1 MQNLGSWCKVKGWER
16 PLTPARLSYEPSFD
30 VLQNDHDELWNIM
43 DFAVPGSLGEKNQ
56 FKDYYAVP
64 MKKAQ
69 QASASSAA
77 IEKAGLGLCQIPP
90 EVNQGDAP
98 KEILCMFPNLP
109 FFELLRWSSAALS
122 WFNFGIAWR

>member
-1 MQNLGSWCKVKGWER
+1 ML
-16 PLTPARLSYEPSFD
+16 PAKLSCEPSFD

-69 QASASSAA
+69 QASANSAT
-77 IEKAGLGLCQIPP
+77 IEKAGLGLCQIFFLIPP
-90 EVNQGDAP
+90 EVNQGDDSEKDSECSP
-98 KEILCMFPNLP
+98 LC
-109 FFELLRWSSAALS
+109 LS
-122 WFNFGIAWR
+122 